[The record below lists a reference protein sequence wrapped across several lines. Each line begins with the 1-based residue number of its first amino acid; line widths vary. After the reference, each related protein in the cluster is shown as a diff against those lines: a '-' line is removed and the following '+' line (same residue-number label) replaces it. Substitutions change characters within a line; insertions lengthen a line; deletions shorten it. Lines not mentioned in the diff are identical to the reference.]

1 MIGNLEERLEKILND
16 LSLYEEDAQTEQ
28 ARQQYLR
35 ITGQCSDSKIV
46 KVQRFSPKSGAINIV
61 PLFDIHYGL
70 KGCNKEKLQAYIDF
84 ILKNDD
90 YYTFLGGDT
99 CETAT
104 KDSVGLALQEEELHT
119 GDQRREL
126 TDLLRPLAEKD
137 KILFGIPGNH
147 EMRGH
152 RFNGDNPLIE
162 ICYDLGVPYLGF
174 QAYLNI
180 FVNDINYR
188 IMGHHGTGGGRT
200 IGAKINSASR
210 MKNVAVSDL
219 YVSGHSHIRAAWDE
233 SIVHIDGDKAKKER
247 IVFVIGGSL
256 VDYFG
261 LYSEEGM
268 LTPGVTGCVLITLF
282 GDRKYISVT
291 L

>member
-1 MIGNLEERLEKILND
+1 MIDNLEAKLEKILSD
-16 LSLYEEDAQTEQ
+16 LSLYEEESRAEN
-28 ARQQYLR
+28 ARQQYLK
-35 ITGQCSDSKIV
+35 ITGHDNDYKEARTQN
-46 KVQRFSPKSGAINIV
+46 FYPKSGAINIV

-70 KGCNKEKLQAYIDF
+70 NGCNKFKLQSYIDF
-84 ILKNDD
+84 ILDSND

-104 KDSVGLALQEEELHT
+104 KDSIGLALQEEELHT

-126 TDLLRPLAEKD
+126 TNLLRPLAEAG

-162 ICYDLGVPYLGF
+162 ICYDLEVPYLGY

-180 FVNDINYR
+180 FVNDINYH
-188 IMGHHGTGGGRT
+188 IVGYHGKGGGST
-200 IGAKINSASR
+200 IGSKINSASK
-210 MKNVAVSDL
+210 MKNVALADL
-219 YVSGHSHIRAAWDE
+219 YISGHSHIRATWDE
-233 SIVHIDGDKAKKER
+233 SFLHIDGDQVQKER
-247 IVFVIGGSL
+247 VVFVIGGSL
-256 VDYFG
+256 VNYFG
-261 LYSEEGM
+261 LYSEEKM
-268 LTPGVTGCVLITLF
+268 LTPGVTGSVLITLF